1 MRLVFFSLR
10 GNSPMGTP
18 FASGVQPIFALKIA
32 SSSRSHFS
40 RSSPVSAVS
49 NRSVIGGAYVDK
61 SLYCAQISDLIASII
76 IWYSDEVPSVKL
88 MTSSICAGNMLHPF
102 TFTMSSVRPTMVSI
116 RG

>member
-1 MRLVFFSLR
+1 
-10 GNSPMGTP
+10 MGTP

-49 NRSVIGGAYVDK
+49 NRSVIT
-61 SLYCAQISDLIASII
+61 SRPLIASII

-102 TFTMSSVRPTMVSI
+102 TFTISSVRPTMVSI